1 VSTGLRIVLLVA
13 LVSVMSWTWVR
24 GERWIRRR
32 PDSVDLFV
40 ALWRLLMIA
49 ATAVALITAVALWT
63 AQGANQTAD
72 EVLADNRAI
81 TVRLCRQNREWQQA
95 AISFRTADVRIAR
108 SELDDANAELRDS
121 QAAVE
126 DAKADAAQAVESG
139 AADNPFVVRYIE
151 RERARADREVERA
164 RLRRDDLTDELR
176 RRRVSLAELE
186 ALVLDECPPEPPQG
200 DD

>member
-1 VSTGLRIVLLVA
+1 VSTGLRVVLLVG
-13 LVSVMSWTWVR
+13 LVAVMGWAWIR

-72 EVLADNRAI
+72 EVLAENRAI
-81 TVRLCRQNREWQQA
+81 TVRLCRQNREWQEA

-121 QAAVE
+121 QAAVQ

-139 AADNPFVVRYIE
+139 SVDNPFVVRYLE
-151 RERARADREVERA
+151 RDRARADREVERA
-164 RLRRDDLTDELR
+164 TIRRDDLNTELR

-186 ALVLDECPPEPPQG
+186 DLVLNECPPEPDG
-200 DD
+200 G

>member
-1 VSTGLRIVLLVA
+1 VSTGLRVVLLVG
-13 LVSVMSWTWVR
+13 LVAVMGWAWIR

-72 EVLADNRAI
+72 EVLAENRAI
-81 TVRLCRQNREWQQA
+81 TVRLCRQNREWQEA

-121 QAAVE
+121 QAAVQ

-139 AADNPFVVRYIE
+139 SVDNPFVVRYLE

-164 RLRRDDLTDELR
+164 TIRRDDLNTELR

-186 ALVLDECPPEPPQG
+186 DLVLNECPPEPDG
-200 DD
+200 G

>member
-1 VSTGLRIVLLVA
+1 VSTGLRIVLLVV
-13 LVSVMSWTWVR
+13 LVAVMVWAWVR

-40 ALWRLLMIA
+40 ALWRLLMVA

-72 EVLADNRAI
+72 EVLAENRAI
-81 TVRLCRQNREWQQA
+81 TVRLCRQNREWQEA
-95 AISFRTADVRIAR
+95 AIGFRTADVRIAR

-126 DAKADAAQAVESG
+126 DAKADAAQAVETG
-139 AADNPFVVRYIE
+139 TADNPFVVRYIE

-164 RLRRDDLTDELR
+164 RLRRDDLTSELR
-176 RRRVSLAELE
+176 RRRTSLAELE
-186 ALVLDECPPEPPQG
+186 ELVLDECPPDAEGEP
-200 DD
+200 

>member
-1 VSTGLRIVLLVA
+1 VNTALRIILVVILVA
-13 LVSVMSWTWVR
+13 VMAWAWLR
-24 GERWIRRR
+24 GEAHIRNR
-32 PDSVDLFV
+32 PDATNLFV

-63 AQGANQTAD
+63 AQGASSTAE
-72 EVLADNRAI
+72 EVLAENRAI
-81 TVRLCRQNREWQQA
+81 TIRLCRQNREWQQA

-126 DAKADAAQAVESG
+126 DAKQDAAQAVETG
-139 AADNPFVVRYIE
+139 TVDNPFVVRYLE

-164 RLRRDDLTDELR
+164 RLRRDDLNGELR
-176 RRRVSLAELE
+176 RRRASLAELE
-186 ALVLDECPPEPPQG
+186 ELALDECPPEPPG
-200 DD
+200 SGG